1 MRIVD
6 DPAGVLGGTFAPSWL
21 MVRKRPGKI
30 CPPAGSFGAGGKSR
44 ANEDHKI
51 SIKISMI

>member
-6 DPAGVLGGTFAPSWL
+6 DPAGVLEGTFTPSWL

-30 CPPAGSFGAGGKSR
+30 CRRPAVSAAPENGRQTVQKQF
-44 ANEDHKI
+44 H
-51 SIKISMI
+51 

>member
-6 DPAGVLGGTFAPSWL
+6 DPAGVLGGTLTRLWL

-30 CPPAGSFGAGGKSR
+30 CRQAAVSVLPANPR
-44 ANEDHKI
+44 RTEQQ
-51 SIKISMI
+51 